1 MELTRFL
8 LIQTRKT
15 LEQRQQ
21 TSFQADREREREREE
36 KNYIG
41 TIFSAGSMAMATFM
55 KSWSRNGTRASKPQA
70 DVDLLALKQSYM
82 YRALICCQTGQSRVA
97 IKPWRRILCIR
108 DLPMLCKERDSRVAM
123 AMDRSFLELLQGAEG
138 RRRSLDVTLRTV
150 SLCSSSLL
158 GALWK

>member
-55 KSWSRNGTRASKPQA
+55 KS
-70 DVDLLALKQSYM
+70 
-82 YRALICCQTGQSRVA
+82 
-97 IKPWRRILCIR
+97 
-108 DLPMLCKERDSRVAM
+108 
-123 AMDRSFLELLQGAEG
+123 
-138 RRRSLDVTLRTV
+138 
-150 SLCSSSLL
+150 
-158 GALWK
+158 